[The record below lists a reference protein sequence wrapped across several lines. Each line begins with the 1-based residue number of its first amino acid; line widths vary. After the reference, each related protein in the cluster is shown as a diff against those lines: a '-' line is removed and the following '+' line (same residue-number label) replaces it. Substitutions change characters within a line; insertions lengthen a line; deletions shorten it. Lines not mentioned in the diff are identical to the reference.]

1 METMTESRTRV
12 FVLATASLGLMA
24 GIFILD
30 MITPQQIRSRLWHAL

>member
-12 FVLATASLGLMA
+12 FMIATASLGLMA

-30 MITPQQIRSRLWHAL
+30 VITPQQIRSRLWHTL